1 MKKKIIFAIATS
13 FFAVATMFNM
23 NMVQSNS
30 AGDIS
35 LENIMIMQ
43 KAEAELSSYH
53 CYPCGWV
60 CRQMTPGGYP
70 IYIQGWSN
78 Y

>member
-1 MKKKIIFAIATS
+1 MKKKIIFATATG

-35 LENIMIMQ
+35 LESIAVMSQARGENGYGIHCKYIPRFGYCGY
-43 KAEAELSSYH
+43 SSAPYSYRSG
-53 CYPCGWV
+53 C
-60 CRQMTPGGYP
+60 
-70 IYIQGWSN
+70 
-78 Y
+78 